1 MSYRCV
7 IVEDEEP
14 ARTLLVR
21 YLSEIPDIDVVGQFA
36 NGFEG
41 LCGIQE
47 LLPDILFLDV
57 QLPRL
62 SGFELLELLPD
73 PPVVVFTTAY
83 DQYAVRAFE
92 SSAADYLLKP
102 YSQQRL
108 LQAVDRALARIREP
122 GGLRDVEPSRI
133 APKEILDRVVVR
145 TGNKIRILPVG
156 DILYLEAQ
164 DDYVMLYLRDEKHL
178 KERTMRYFEEHLP
191 PDQFVR
197 THRSWIVQV
206 GAIDQI
212 ELYDRENYIL
222 KGRDGRQIPV
232 SRSGYQ
238 RLKEVLKF

>member
-21 YLSEIPDIDVVGQFA
+21 YLSEIPDIAVVGQFA

-41 LCGIQE
+41 LRGIQE
-47 LLPDILFLDV
+47 LQPDILFLDV

-108 LQAVDRALARIREP
+108 RQAVDRALARIREP
-122 GGLRDVEPSRI
+122 GGPVDSDPASI

-145 TGNKIRILPVG
+145 NGNKIQIIPIG
-156 DILYLEAQ
+156 EILYLEAQ
-164 DDYVMLYLRDEKHL
+164 DDYVMLHLKDERHL

-206 GAIDQI
+206 GVIDQI

>member
-21 YLSEIPDIDVVGQFA
+21 YLSEIPNIDVVGQFA

-62 SGFELLELLPD
+62 SGFEMLELLPD
-73 PPVVVFTTAY
+73 PPVVVFITAY
-83 DQYAVRAFE
+83 DQYAVQAFE

-122 GGLRDVEPSRI
+122 GGLRDVEPASI

-145 TGNKIRILPVG
+145 TGSKIRIIPVG
-156 DILYLEAQ
+156 EILYLEAQ
-164 DDYVMLYLRDEKHL
+164 DDYVMLHLRDEKHL

>member
-21 YLSEIPDIDVVGQFA
+21 YLSEIPDIAVVGQFA

-41 LCGIQE
+41 LRGIQE
-47 LLPDILFLDV
+47 LQPDVLFLDV

-108 LQAVDRALARIREP
+108 RQAVDRALARIREP
-122 GGLRDVEPSRI
+122 GGPVDSDPASI

-145 TGNKIRILPVG
+145 NGNKIQIIPIG
-156 DILYLEAQ
+156 EILYLEAQ
-164 DDYVMLYLRDEKHL
+164 DDYVMLHLKDERHL

-206 GAIDQI
+206 GIIDQI